1 MRIARGISVAL
12 LALCAS
18 AMGLA
23 SDDRTFDKTVA
34 AQPHG
39 VVDISNVAGSIEV
52 SGWDRQEV
60 SVHAEL
66 DAQVERVEV
75 SSEGGRT
82 TVKVVLPSHS
92 SSRGEAQLRIQV
104 PRESEVDVS
113 AVSADIKVKAVQGVE
128 RLNTVSGD
136 VSGELGGA
144 DAEVKTVSGE
154 IRLKGHGAATRLQVT
169 SVSGDVRLEHG
180 AGDFEGT
187 TVSGTLTVTLDSARS
202 IRARTTSGDMRLEA
216 KLARGATVEA
226 TSVSGGVSLRGSADG
241 GYSYEV
247 SSFSGDISNCFDVKP
262 EHGKYSPGSRLQ
274 GTRAEGTGHVR
285 IKTMSG
291 DVLLCDRN

>member
-1 MRIARGISVAL
+1 MAL
-12 LALCAS
+12 LALCTS
-18 AMGLA
+18 AVGFA
-23 SDDRTFDKTVA
+23 SDDRTFEKTVA

-39 VVDISNVAGSIEV
+39 VVDISNVAGEIEV
-52 SGWDRQEV
+52 NGWDRQEV
-60 SVHAEL
+60 SVRAEL
-66 DAQVERVEV
+66 GAQVERVDV

-82 TVKVVLPSHS
+82 TVKVVLPSHTS
-92 SSRGEAQLRIQV
+92 GHGEAQLHVQV

-113 AVSADIKVKAVQGVE
+113 AVSADVKVEGVQGVE
-128 RLNTVSGD
+128 RLNTVSGE
-136 VSGELGGA
+136 VAGELGGA

-154 IRLKGHGAATRLQVT
+154 IRLKGHGAPARLRLN

-180 AGDFEGT
+180 GGDFEGT
-187 TVSGTLTVTLDSARS
+187 TVSGTMSVTLESARS

-226 TSVSGGVSLRGSADG
+226 TSVSGDVSLRGSADG

-247 SSFSGDISNCFDVKP
+247 SSFSGDISNCFDAKA
-262 EHGKYSPGSRLQ
+262 EHGNYTPGSRLE
-274 GTRAEGTGHVR
+274 GTRAEGAGHVR

-291 DVLLCDRN
+291 DVRLCDRN

>member
-1 MRIARGISVAL
+1 MRIACGMSMAL

-18 AMGLA
+18 AVGFA
-23 SDDRTFDKTVA
+23 SDDRTFEKTVA

-39 VVDISNVAGSIEV
+39 VVDISNVAGEVEV

-60 SVHAEL
+60 SVRAEL
-66 DAQVERVEV
+66 GSQVERVDV
-75 SSEGGRT
+75 ATEGGRT
-82 TVKVVLPSHS
+82 TVKVVLPSHTS
-92 SSRGEAQLRIQV
+92 GHGEAELHIQV
-104 PRESEVDVS
+104 PRESEVDIS
-113 AVSADIKVKAVQGVE
+113 AVSADIKVKGVQGVE

-136 VSGELGGA
+136 VVGEIGSA

-154 IRLKGHGAATRLQVT
+154 IRLKGHGSPARLQVN

-187 TVSGTLTVTLDSARS
+187 TVSGTLSVTLDSARS
-202 IRARTTSGDMRLEA
+202 IRTRTTSGDMRLEA
-216 KLARGATVEA
+216 KLAHGATVEA
-226 TSVSGGVSLRGSADG
+226 TSVSGDVSLRGSADG

-247 SSFSGDISNCFDVKP
+247 SSFSGDISNCFNATA
-262 EHGKYSPGSRLQ
+262 EHGKYMPGSRLQ
-274 GTRAEGTGHVR
+274 GTRAEGAGHVR

-291 DVLLCDRN
+291 DVQLCDRN

>member
-1 MRIARGISVAL
+1 MRIACGKLLAL
-12 LALCAS
+12 LALAAS
-18 AMGLA
+18 AVAFA

-39 VVDISNVAGSIEV
+39 VVDISNVAGSIAV

-60 SVHAEL
+60 RVHAEFG
-66 DAQVERVEV
+66 AQVERVDV

-82 TVKVVLPSHS
+82 TVKVVLPNHASGH
-92 SSRGEAQLRIQV
+92 GEAELRVDV

-113 AVSADIKVKAVQGVE
+113 AVSADIKVNGVQGIE

-136 VSGELGGA
+136 VSGALGGA

-154 IRLKGHGAATRLQVT
+154 IRLKGHGAPARLQMN

-187 TVSGTLTVTLDSARS
+187 TVSGALAVTLDSARS
-202 IRARTTSGDMRLEA
+202 VRARTTSGDMRLEA
-216 KLARGATVEA
+216 KLARGASVEA
-226 TSVSGGVSLRGSADG
+226 TSVSGEVSLRGSADG
-241 GYSYEV
+241 GYAYEV
-247 SSFSGDISNCFDVKP
+247 STFSGDISDCFGVQA
-262 EHGKYSPGSRLQ
+262 EHGKYMPGSRLQ
-274 GTRAEGTGHVR
+274 GSRAEGAGHVR

-291 DVLLCDRN
+291 DVQLCDR